1 MSQDQDWGALLQHIG
16 DTMPRFEGVAP
27 DTFKAFTNVLETNHG
42 LTEIDAKTRELIA
55 VAVSA
60 AIHCD
65 GCIAYH
71 VYEAKKAGCT
81 KEEVGA
87 AISTAMTIGMGSKY
101 IQGIYVMDAYEQMTV
116 EE

>member
-16 DTMPRFEGVAP
+16 DTMPRFEALAP
-27 DTFKAFTNVLETNHG
+27 ETFKAFTNVLEVNHD
-42 LTEIDAKTRELIA
+42 LKEIDAKTRELIA

-87 AISTAMTIGMGSKY
+87 AIATAMTIGIGSKY
-101 IQGIYVMDAYEQMTV
+101 IQGIYVLDAYDQITV
-116 EE
+116 ED